1 MLKKNPR
8 SHFIGEK
15 ERIRVGIDSGSGSES
30 WSLRISLP
38 LTLNG
43 EGSRRGPAGRAWT
56 EQAGVLRLH
65 PGRLQSLPHT
75 PSILSALL
83 GTKSNP
89 PRARE
94 GGAGLCW
101 RGRGLSRWA
110 NVERGGART
119 KAERKLRG
127 WLSIVA

>member
-1 MLKKNPR
+1 MLLKNPR
-8 SHFIGEK
+8 IHFIGEK
-15 ERIRVGIDSGSGSES
+15 ERIRVGIDSGSGSGS

-56 EQAGVLRLH
+56 ELAGVLRLH
-65 PGRLQSLPHT
+65 PARLQSLPHAA
-75 PSILSALL
+75 SILAALL

-94 GGAGLCW
+94 EGRSFAD
-101 RGRGLSRWA
+101 RG
-110 NVERGGART
+110 VVYRGGLMLKREGQ
-119 KAERKLRG
+119 ERKLKEN
-127 WLSIVA
+127 

>member
-1 MLKKNPR
+1 MCAQELAPSRSGLQWMLRKFKFKIKQKKRQEYCLKKNPR

-15 ERIRVGIDSGSGSES
+15 ERIRVGIDSGSGSGS
-30 WSLRISLP
+30 WSLWISLP

-56 EQAGVLRLH
+56 KQAGVLRLH

-89 PRARE
+89 PGARE
-94 GGAGLCW
+94 GGAELC
-101 RGRGLSRWA
+101 
-110 NVERGGART
+110 
-119 KAERKLRG
+119 
-127 WLSIVA
+127 

>member
-1 MLKKNPR
+1 MLLKNPR
-8 SHFIGEK
+8 IHFIGEK
-15 ERIRVGIDSGSGSES
+15 ERIRVGIDSGSGSGS

-56 EQAGVLRLH
+56 ELAGVLRLH
-65 PGRLQSLPHT
+65 PARLQSLPHAA
-75 PSILSALL
+75 SILAALL

-94 GGAGLCW
+94 GGAELC
-101 RGRGLSRWA
+101 
-110 NVERGGART
+110 
-119 KAERKLRG
+119 
-127 WLSIVA
+127 